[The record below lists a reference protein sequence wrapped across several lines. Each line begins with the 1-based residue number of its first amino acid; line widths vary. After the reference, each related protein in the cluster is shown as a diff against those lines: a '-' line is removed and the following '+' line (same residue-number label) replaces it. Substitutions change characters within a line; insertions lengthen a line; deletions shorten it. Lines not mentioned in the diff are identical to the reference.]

1 MKKERAGAFPLSFN
15 AIVCRKS
22 ADDILYVSIRKKAS

>member
-1 MKKERAGAFPLSFN
+1 MKKERAGALSFN